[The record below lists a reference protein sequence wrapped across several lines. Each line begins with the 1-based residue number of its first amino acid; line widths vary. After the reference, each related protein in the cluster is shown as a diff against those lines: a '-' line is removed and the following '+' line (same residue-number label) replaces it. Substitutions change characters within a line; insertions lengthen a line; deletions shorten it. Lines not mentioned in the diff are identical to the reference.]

1 MLRME
6 NDGDYQPLHS
16 LNFYKQYTKNFQS
29 NSSFYFAAE
38 NVFQEVF
45 LLTFP
50 KGAETSALRRGF
62 GKALSKV
69 SANNTAAKTS
79 TTALTKFY
87 PANNGFL
94 GTAERT
100 FLMPGEQISRYG
112 SGAGKF
118 FSPAGTPLPMRALPP
133 GANTSIFNTYK
144 VLKPFEVQA
153 GKIAPAFGQP
163 GLGTQYLTPVSGDVL
178 FNRGIIGH

>member
-1 MLRME
+1 MML
-6 NDGDYQPLHS
+6 
-16 LNFYKQYTKNFQS
+16 FF
-29 NSSFYFAAE
+29 
-38 NVFQEVF
+38 V
-45 LLTFP
+45 
-50 KGAETSALRRGF
+50 
-62 GKALSKV
+62 
-69 SANNTAAKTS
+69 ANTNAAKSDFYGEREVVAAKGS

-163 GLGTQYLTPVSGDVL
+163 GLGTQYLSPVSVDVL
-178 FNRGIIGH
+178 LKRGIIGH